1 MRANF
6 RIFQSA
12 MLRRWRPA
20 ALALAALLVLAPS
33 LQAQET
39 GVPIQQQMSPEQF
52 KAAGLDRLDPEQ
64 LANLNAWLNRTL
76 DEQNTRAVEI
86 AKKQV
91 NEENRG
97 FLIFPGREPI
107 KSRYIGEFRGFGKGR
122 TYTLE
127 NGQVWQQKDD
137 ASLAGVR
144 LDSPEV
150 TITPGMI
157 GNLWF
162 FGVEGYNTKAKV
174 QRIK

>member
-1 MRANF
+1 MRAHSRNSLPA
-6 RIFQSA
+6 I
-12 MLRRWRPA
+12 LRRWQPA
-20 ALALAALLVLAPS
+20 ALALAALLLLAPS
-33 LQAQET
+33 LQAQDA
-39 GVPIQQQMSPEQF
+39 GVPIQQQMTPEQF

-76 DEQNTRAVEI
+76 EEQNTKAVEI

-97 FLIFPGREPI
+97 FLVFPGREPI
-107 KSRYIGEFRGFGKGR
+107 KSRFVGEFRGFGKGR
-122 TYTLE
+122 SYTLD

-157 GNLWF
+157 GTLWF